1 MRKYLLLAGAALIG
15 LGGSAYAALDC
26 NTPPTCDELGYA
38 YPSHWCENQ
47 AVLKC
52 PFDQTKVF
60 CGKPKDPDAP
70 ITCEVG
76 SILFNDFKCYDKAPT
91 DLSKVLGVVFD
102 PVKRLAIIWGGG
114 ANNIPWSKT
123 ETDISTL
130 TNCVNS
136 NFATCSTDGKDNTQK
151 IVAALGESSD
161 YAAGFCYTLTHGGL
175 DKGSWF
181 LPSASELKTLYDNK
195 TEVNAGLTY
204 LGSSPL
210 PAGGYWS
217 SNENTSRSKMILYV
231 YPDGTSIINTMNNSA
246 IAANYYARCAVA
258 Y

>member
-91 DLSKVLGVVFD
+91 DLSEVLGVVFD
-102 PVKRLAIIWGGG
+102 PVKRLANVTQEIEREIEEVESELQAEVDGSKPAAGSADERKENGG
-114 ANNIPWSKT
+114 ADVP
-123 ETDISTL
+123 
-130 TNCVNS
+130 TN
-136 NFATCSTDGKDNTQK
+136 GK
-151 IVAALGESSD
+151 
-161 YAAGFCYTLTHGGL
+161 
-175 DKGSWF
+175 
-181 LPSASELKTLYDNK
+181 
-195 TEVNAGLTY
+195 
-204 LGSSPL
+204 
-210 PAGGYWS
+210 
-217 SNENTSRSKMILYV
+217 
-231 YPDGTSIINTMNNSA
+231 
-246 IAANYYARCAVA
+246 AR
-258 Y
+258 